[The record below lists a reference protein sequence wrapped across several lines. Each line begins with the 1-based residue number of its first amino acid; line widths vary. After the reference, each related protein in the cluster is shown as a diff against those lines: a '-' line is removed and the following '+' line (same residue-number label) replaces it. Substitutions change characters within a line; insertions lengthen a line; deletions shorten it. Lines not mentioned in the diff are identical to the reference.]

1 MTDLVSAR
9 RSDETDISSPP
20 VIAISALCIGYE
32 KHVLLENADLCLH
45 EGKLAV
51 LMGANGH
58 GKTTFL
64 HTILGLHPLMSGSVS
79 ILGRAA
85 HLGQDGIGYLP
96 QGRRVPVP
104 QITALDYVTSAW
116 RGGRLG
122 PLNFSATCRK
132 DVARAL
138 ELVGAAGFAHRP
150 MGLLSGGEK
159 QRVFL
164 AVALLA
170 HPKILIL
177 DEPMTSVDAEG
188 QQQIASLLAR
198 LCRDLRLT
206 ILVSTHHLDP
216 FRHTPH
222 LALRLTHCR
231 LEKSD
236 V

>member
-1 MTDLVSAR
+1 MTDFVSAR
-9 RSDETDISSPP
+9 RSDEIETSRPP
-20 VIAISALCIGYE
+20 VIEISALRIGYG
-32 KHVLLENADLCLH
+32 KHVLLENADLCLY
-45 EGKLAV
+45 EGELAV

-64 HTILGLHPLMSGSVS
+64 RTILGLHPYMAGSVN

-85 HLGQDGIGYLP
+85 HLGQGGIGYLP
-96 QGRRVPVP
+96 QGRRMPVP

-116 RGGRLG
+116 RGARLG
-122 PLNFSATCRK
+122 PLNFSPACHK

-188 QQQIASLLAR
+188 QQQIASLLVR

-206 ILVSTHHLDP
+206 ILMSTHHLDP
-216 FRHTPH
+216 FRRTPH